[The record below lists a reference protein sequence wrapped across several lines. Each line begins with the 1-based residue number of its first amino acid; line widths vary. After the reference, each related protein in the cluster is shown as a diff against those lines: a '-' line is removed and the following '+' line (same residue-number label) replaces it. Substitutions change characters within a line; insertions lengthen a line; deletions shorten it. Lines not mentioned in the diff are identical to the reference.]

1 MCAFFCCWLC
11 KRKTQGIIVMLW
23 FDWFVFRSVPVLL
36 FPQSWLL
43 FSLALPFCLTSSPS
57 LHPPLVPALFFM
69 QILPLG
75 RHDHARRQRAS
86 DAKIHPRRRGGKEER
101 AVFRED
107 QEVQDERRRL
117 GAHHEEQRRCWGG
130 ACPGLMDLWA
140 GSGAGCGDEGVG
152 RDLRRGWAREGWG
165 ETCAKEQ
172 DSTSAS
178 RGTTYSVR
186 VRVKGFES
194 LASRRVSSL
203 MMTRGLNLLY
213 SVLGGGIGYN

>member
-1 MCAFFCCWLC
+1 
-11 KRKTQGIIVMLW
+11 
-23 FDWFVFRSVPVLL
+23 
-36 FPQSWLL
+36 
-43 FSLALPFCLTSSPS
+43 
-57 LHPPLVPALFFM
+57 M

-86 DAKIHPRRRGGKEER
+86 DAKVHPRRRGGKEER
-101 AVFRED
+101 AVLRED

-140 GSGAGCGDEGVG
+140 GWWWCWLWYEGVG

-165 ETCAKEQ
+165 ETCA
-172 DSTSAS
+172 S

-186 VRVKGFES
+186 VRVRGFES
-194 LASRRVSSL
+194 LSSRRVSSL
-203 MMTRGLNLLY
+203 MMTRGLNLLC
-213 SVLGGGIGYN
+213 SVARWGAGVGKDITD